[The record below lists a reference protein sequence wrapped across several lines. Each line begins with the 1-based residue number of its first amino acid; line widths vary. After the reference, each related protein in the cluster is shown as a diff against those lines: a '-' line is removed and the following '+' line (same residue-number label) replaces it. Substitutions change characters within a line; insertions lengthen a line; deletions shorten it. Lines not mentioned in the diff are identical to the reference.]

1 MERLENLKKEL
12 EAKYPSIKVTAI
24 QLDMQDV
31 QQIRSVIAQ
40 LPPIDVLVNNAG
52 MVLGR
57 DPLAEVPEDAFDTMF
72 NTNVKGLVFL
82 TQSVIPSMKERQ
94 TGHIINVGSIA
105 GKQAYPGG
113 SIYCGKHT
121 SR

>member
-24 QLDMQDV
+24 QLDMRDV
-31 QQIRSVIAQ
+31 QQIRSVVAQ
-40 LPPIDVLVNNAG
+40 LPPVDVLVNNAG

-57 DPLAEVPEDAFDTMF
+57 DPVDEVTEDAFDTMF

-82 TQSVIPSMKERQ
+82 TQAIIPSMKERQ
-94 TGHIINVGSIA
+94 TGHIINLGSIA

-113 SIYCGKHT
+113 SIYCGKQT
-121 SR
+121 T